1 MPSFDPK
8 TKYSLVSKEFR
19 IKEFSDYSEEFVA
32 RPPYQ
37 RKNVWSTRKQKDLLD
52 SIFRRYYIPRIVLRE
67 VRLDDDSTVYEV
79 IDGQQRITT
88 AQKFIENELRL
99 PKSLEDVHEDLP
111 GSTYAE
117 LSSDLRRFV
126 DKLVYDAD
134 IVQDIDDPRNP
145 EHLRIATEIFW
156 RLQQGE
162 TLNYMEVAHSRL
174 SSLARNFVVKYADD
188 QRFNYDTYKPITG
201 NNDKHQFFNV
211 LERDNSRMQHL
222 ALLTRFL
229 ILEEHDGPTDIK
241 EKEVKEYIDEYLDED
256 GISDWS
262 FENKSD
268 ANAVIQVMNVFHDIF
283 KDDPMVGD
291 GSGMQ
296 EFKTEYFTI
305 SVWLLIRHLNKYYV
319 LDEDAKETIR
329 EFVIQ
334 FHERWKD
341 RSDDDQ
347 DIIMFSDNRQQSGGE
362 IVVRDRIIRQAFF
375 DYLNEQEIDLAA
387 LDDRRRFNEA
397 ERIKIYRQDNGL
409 CQECLNEDKPEKEA
423 EVPWEDYEADHVI
436 PHSKGGETS
445 IENAQLLCSH
455 HNQLKSNTQ
464 I

>member
-8 TKYSLVSKEFR
+8 TKYNLISKEFR

-37 RKNVWSTRKQKDLLD
+37 RKNVWSPQKQKDLLD

-88 AQKFIENELRL
+88 AQKFIDNELKL
-99 PKSLEDVHEDLP
+99 PDTLEDVHEDLP
-111 GSTYAE
+111 GSTYSE

-174 SSLARNFVVKYADD
+174 SSTARNFVVKYADD
-188 QRFNYDTYKPITG
+188 QRFNYDAYKPISS
-201 NNDKHQFFNV
+201 NPDKHSFFEV

-229 ILEEHDGPTDIK
+229 ILEENGRPTDIK
-241 EKEVKEYIDEYLDED
+241 ETEVKDFIDEHLEED

-262 FENKSD
+262 FDDKTEAEN
-268 ANAVIQVMNVFHDIF
+268 VIQTMNIFYDIF
-283 KDDPMVGD
+283 KDDPMVSD

-319 LDEDAKETIR
+319 LDEDTKQAIHD
-329 EFVIQ
+329 FVVQ

-341 RSDDDQ
+341 RDDDDQ

-362 IVVRDRIIRQAFF
+362 IEVRDRIIRQAFF
-375 DYLNEQEIDLAA
+375 EYIQDEEVELTAV
-387 LDDRRRFNEA
+387 DDRRSFNEA

-423 EVPWEDYEADHVI
+423 EVSWEDYEADHVI
-436 PHSKGGETS
+436 PHSKGGNTD
-445 IENAQLLCSH
+445 IENAQLLCQH
-455 HNQLKSNTQ
+455 HNRVKGNTK